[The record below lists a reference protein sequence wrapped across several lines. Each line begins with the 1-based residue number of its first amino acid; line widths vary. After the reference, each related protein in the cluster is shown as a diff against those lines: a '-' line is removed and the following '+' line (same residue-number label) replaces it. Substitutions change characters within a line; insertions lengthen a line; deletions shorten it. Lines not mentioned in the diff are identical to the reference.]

1 MKVPWQKERSTGGE
15 TAVQLRSGG
24 RSTFGRLES
33 YVPLL
38 DGETA
43 LYREVR
49 EAVPVVDAA
58 ICKLIRL
65 TGGVRV
71 ACGNERAEQGLQRFL
86 REVPVGRGQRGIN
99 AFLDCYLDSLLTCG
113 RAVGEIVPDAE
124 GREIAAVLC
133 ADVSQVEV
141 REGDNPLE
149 FCLCGVDGGGRSV
162 PLEYQDLLLFTPL
175 NPEMEHPYGVS
186 MLRSMPYL
194 TGLLLKIYDAMG
206 KNWDRCGNVR
216 FAVTYK
222 PQDGELDRGAAQER
236 AEQIAE
242 EWSRAMQEGRN
253 GSVRDLS
260 IKAIGADN
268 QILDSETPVRQI
280 LEQLVAKT
288 GLPPFMLGLSWS
300 STERMSSQQ
309 ADMLTSEITALR
321 RTLEPVIE
329 RVCTLWL
336 RMHGYEQEAMSFPN
350 VAAAKA
356 VGRARGI
363 GTVDVYVSTHAG
375 APDEKLLGEIEAVLQ
390 KKREI
395 AVDVEVKA
403 PTEKTVN
410 MSAELTAEQGW
421 TMQEITDAATAALQ
435 AYFTGERLGEA
446 VYTAKLASI
455 LYGVE
460 GVKNCH
466 LLTPDEDVSVSATEL
481 PVLGTVTITEIGAGE
496 A

>member
-1 MKVPWQKERSTGGE
+1 MCRCWTG
-15 TAVQLRSGG
+15 TAYDKNNIFQSLPQS
-24 RSTFGRLES
+24 
-33 YVPLL
+33 
-38 DGETA
+38 
-43 LYREVR
+43 
-49 EAVPVVDAA
+49 VPVVDAA

-86 REVPVGRGQRGIN
+86 CEVPVGRGQRGIN

-113 RAVGEIVPDAE
+113 RAVGEIAPDAE

-162 PLEYQDLLLFTPL
+162 PFEYQDLLLFTPL
-175 NPEMEHPYGVS
+175 NPEAGHPYGVS

-253 GSVRDLS
+253 GSVRDFVSVGDVS

-280 LEQLVAKT
+280 RAAGGED
-288 GLPPFMLGLSWS
+288 G
-300 STERMSSQQ
+300 
-309 ADMLTSEITALR
+309 
-321 RTLEPVIE
+321 
-329 RVCTLWL
+329 
-336 RMHGYEQEAMSFPN
+336 
-350 VAAAKA
+350 AAAVYAGAELVVDRADERAAGGYADKRDHGA
-356 VGRARGI
+356 AAHARTGHRARL
-363 GTVDVYVSTHAG
+363 Y
-375 APDEKLLGEIEAVLQ
+375 AV
-390 KKREI
+390 
-395 AVDVEVKA
+395 A
-403 PTEKTVN
+403 
-410 MSAELTAEQGW
+410 
-421 TMQEITDAATAALQ
+421 
-435 AYFTGERLGEA
+435 
-446 VYTAKLASI
+446 
-455 LYGVE
+455 
-460 GVKNCH
+460 
-466 LLTPDEDVSVSATEL
+466 
-481 PVLGTVTITEIGAGE
+481 
-496 A
+496 

>member
-1 MKVPWQKERSTGGE
+1 MPKWTDQQRDAIADRGHSLIVCAAAGSGK
-15 TAVQLRSGG
+15 TAVLVERIVQL
-24 RSTFGRLES
+24 
-33 YVPLL
+33 
-38 DGETA
+38 
-43 LYREVR
+43 VR
-49 EAVPVVDAA
+49 EGCPIENMLVVTFTNAAAGEMRQRIGEALSRAAREEPALGEQVMALSRASISTLHRFCGSLLREHFQALAIDPGFRIGDEQECGVLSRQAMEDAIYSCYEVGSDA
-58 ICKLIRL
+58 FLAADRCYAQEEL
-65 TGGVRV
+65 G
-71 ACGNERAEQGLQRFL
+71 EFL
-86 REVPVGRGQRGIN
+86 RMVNVGHAQVGFN
-99 AFLDCYLDSLLTCG
+99 AFLDKYLDSLLTNG

-175 NPEMEHPYGVS
+175 NPEAGHPYGVS

-253 GSVRDLS
+253 GSVRDFVSVGDVS

-288 GLPPFMLGLSWS
+288 GLPPFMLGLNWS

-336 RMHGYEQEAMSFPN
+336 RMHGYGCRAVVDWEDINLQDE
-350 VAAAKA
+350 VEEAKA
-356 VGRARGI
+356 ALYLQQARKLRQEN
-363 GTVDVYVSTHAG
+363 
-375 APDEKLLGEIEAVLQ
+375 DE
-390 KKREI
+390 
-395 AVDVEVKA
+395 
-403 PTEKTVN
+403 
-410 MSAELTAEQGW
+410 AEG
-421 TMQEITDAATAALQ
+421 
-435 AYFTGERLGEA
+435 
-446 VYTAKLASI
+446 K
-455 LYGVE
+455 
-460 GVKNCH
+460 
-466 LLTPDEDVSVSATEL
+466 
-481 PVLGTVTITEIGAGE
+481 
-496 A
+496 

>member
-1 MKVPWQKERSTGGE
+1 M
-15 TAVQLRSGG
+15 
-24 RSTFGRLES
+24 
-33 YVPLL
+33 
-38 DGETA
+38 
-43 LYREVR
+43 
-49 EAVPVVDAA
+49 
-58 ICKLIRL
+58 
-65 TGGVRV
+65 
-71 ACGNERAEQGLQRFL
+71 
-86 REVPVGRGQRGIN
+86 
-99 AFLDCYLDSLLTCG
+99 DCYLDSLLTCG

-175 NPEMEHPYGVS
+175 NPEAGHPYGVS

-253 GSVRDLS
+253 GSVRDFVSVGDVS

-300 STERMSSQQ
+300 STERMSAQQ

-336 RMHGYEQEAMSFPN
+336 RMHGYGCRAVVDWEDINLQDEE
-350 VAAAKA
+350 VEEAKA
-356 VGRARGI
+356 ALTHSRRESSGRKMMKRRGNEHGSEKREQWAQKQHGDARGTGNHQSVHEARAQRGRGLHLCRAAVRQRGGPGRRALSARDARRARG
-363 GTVDVYVSTHAG
+363 
-375 APDEKLLGEIEAVLQ
+375 AVCGQ
-390 KKREI
+390 KRH
-395 AVDVEVKA
+395 
-403 PTEKTVN
+403 
-410 MSAELTAEQGW
+410 
-421 TMQEITDAATAALQ
+421 
-435 AYFTGERLGEA
+435 F
-446 VYTAKLASI
+446 
-455 LYGVE
+455 
-460 GVKNCH
+460 
-466 LLTPDEDVSVSATEL
+466 
-481 PVLGTVTITEIGAGE
+481 
-496 A
+496 

>member
-1 MKVPWQKERSTGGE
+1 MAAVKQFSAKQKTAMTWWANPRYQEYDAIICGGAVRSGKTLSMGMGFFLWAMRRFSGEQFALCGKTIVSLRRNVLHEILPKVTALGFHCEEKRSE
-15 TAVQLRSGG
+15 NLVIVRSGG
-24 RSTFGRLES
+24 RENRFYLFGG
-33 YVPLL
+33 Y
-38 DGETA
+38 D
-43 LYREVR
+43 
-49 EAVPVVDAA
+49 
-58 ICKLIRL
+58 
-65 TGGVRV
+65 
-71 ACGNERAEQGLQRFL
+71 
-86 REVPVGRGQRGIN
+86 
-99 AFLDCYLDSLLTCG
+99 
-113 RAVGEIVPDAE
+113 E
-124 GREIAAVLC
+124 GSAAVLC

-175 NPEMEHPYGVS
+175 NPEAGHPYGVS

-242 EWSRAMQEGRN
+242 AWSRAMQEGRN
-253 GSVRDLS
+253 GSVRDFVSVGDVS

-300 STERMSSQQ
+300 STERMSAQQ

-336 RMHGYEQEAMSFPN
+336 RMHGYGCRAVVDWEDINLQDE
-350 VAAAKA
+350 VVEAKA
-356 VGRARGI
+356 ALYLQQARKLRQEN
-363 GTVDVYVSTHAG
+363 
-375 APDEKLLGEIEAVLQ
+375 DE
-390 KKREI
+390 
-395 AVDVEVKA
+395 
-403 PTEKTVN
+403 
-410 MSAELTAEQGW
+410 AEG
-421 TMQEITDAATAALQ
+421 
-435 AYFTGERLGEA
+435 
-446 VYTAKLASI
+446 K
-455 LYGVE
+455 
-460 GVKNCH
+460 
-466 LLTPDEDVSVSATEL
+466 
-481 PVLGTVTITEIGAGE
+481 
-496 A
+496 

>member
-86 REVPVGRGQRGIN
+86 CEVPVGRGQRGIN

-175 NPEMEHPYGVS
+175 NPEAGHPYGVS

-253 GSVRDLS
+253 GSVRDFVSVGDVS

-336 RMHGYEQEAMSFPN
+336 RMHGYCDKRYGVIAEALVVDS
-350 VAAAKA
+350 KA
-356 VGRARGI
+356 GVKQSVKNEAFCARGGTSRRVFYVPARSGTQAMRYTGEYQIAKSKEGAETLRVTIAGRFTAAPGDIAAVSGTKI
-363 GTVDVYVSTHAG
+363 GIVGNFRVIECVRRF
-375 APDEKLLGEIEAVLQ
+375 GESGEAC
-390 KKREI
+390 
-395 AVDVEVKA
+395 EV
-403 PTEKTVN
+403 
-410 MSAELTAEQGW
+410 
-421 TMQEITDAATAALQ
+421 TMQRE
-435 AYFTGERLGEA
+435 
-446 VYTAKLASI
+446 
-455 LYGVE
+455 
-460 GVKNCH
+460 
-466 LLTPDEDVSVSATEL
+466 
-481 PVLGTVTITEIGAGE
+481 
-496 A
+496 